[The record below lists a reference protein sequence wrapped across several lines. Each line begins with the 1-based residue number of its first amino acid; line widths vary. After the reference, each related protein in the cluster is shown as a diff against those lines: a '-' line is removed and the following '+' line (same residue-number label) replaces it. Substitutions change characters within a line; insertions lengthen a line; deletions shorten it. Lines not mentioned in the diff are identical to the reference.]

1 MITLRMTADV
11 KDDRLVVLTL
21 PPEVPTG
28 PAELVVTVESP
39 TGKLSNARGVPAS
52 EIRGICAGIGQPPDD
67 ETVDRWMHDRRVE
80 KYH

>member
-1 MITLRMTADV
+1 MSEETGADV
-11 KDDRLVVLTL
+11 QSDRKVIVTL

-52 EIRGICAGIGQPPDD
+52 EIRGIGDGIGQPPDD
-67 ETVDRWMHDRRVE
+67 ETVDRWMHDRRME
-80 KYH
+80 KYG